1 MSDDGMT
8 LSVLAGLDVDATKS
22 GLTKE
27 DRDKLAAKLSEE
39 AHRFSALLTPY
50 DVGPRMLELL
60 TEALRKPVAGALAEI
75 WKQRK
80 ELRDAAAIGKNVPNV
95 KADVDLVEHSAT
107 WTFKPSI
114 TVKITS
120 APPPVPTV
128 TLGLDVKVTLTLQG
142 VRMVIDHAHI
152 TKFVSGKLK
161 STVEIKFKEF
171 PLAAPFKK
179 ELDLAGELVLPGG
192 GIDLS

>member
-1 MSDDGMT
+1 MADNGIT
-8 LSVLAGLDVDATKS
+8 LSVLAGLDVDAKKS
-22 GLTKE
+22 GLAKE
-27 DRDKLAAKLSEE
+27 DRDKLVAKLSEE
-39 AHRFSALLTPY
+39 AHKFAVLKPY

-60 TEALRKPVAGALAEI
+60 TDALRKPVAEALGEI

-80 ELRDAAAIGKNVPNV
+80 ELREAAAKGKDKPNV

-107 WTFKPSI
+107 WTLKPSI
-114 TVKITS
+114 TVKVTS

-128 TLGLDVKVTLTLQG
+128 TLVLDVEVKFALHG
-142 VRMVIDHAHI
+142 VRMVIDRAHI

-161 STVEIKFKEF
+161 STVEIRYKDF
-171 PLAAPFKK
+171 PLAAPFEK

>member
-1 MSDDGMT
+1 
-8 LSVLAGLDVDATKS
+8 
-22 GLTKE
+22 
-27 DRDKLAAKLSEE
+27 
-39 AHRFSALLTPY
+39 
-50 DVGPRMLELL
+50 MLEPL
-60 TEALRKPVAGALAEI
+60 TDALRKPVAGALAEI

-80 ELRDAAAIGKNVPNV
+80 ELREAAAIGKDVPNV

-107 WTFKPSI
+107 WTLKPPI

-128 TLGLDVKVTLTLQG
+128 TLSLDVEVTLALRG

-161 STVEIKFKEF
+161 STVAIKFREF
-171 PLAAPFKK
+171 PLAAPFEKV
-179 ELDLAGELVLPGG
+179 LDLAGELVSPVAG
-192 GIDLS
+192 ST

>member
-1 MSDDGMT
+1 MPDT
-8 LSVLAGLDVDATKS
+8 EITIAALAGLDAKKS
-22 GLTKE
+22 GLTDE
-27 DRDKLAAKLSEE
+27 DRAKLAERLAEE
-39 AHRFSALLTPY
+39 AHRFAALKPY

-60 TEALRKPVAGALAEI
+60 TDALRKPVAEALGEI

-80 ELRDAAAIGKNVPNV
+80 ELREAAATGKDTSKV

-107 WTFKPSI
+107 WTLKPSI
-114 TVKITS
+114 TLKITS

-128 TLGLDVKVTLTLQG
+128 TLELDVEVKFALHG
-142 VRMVIDHAHI
+142 VKMVIERAHI

-161 STVEIKFKEF
+161 STVEIKYKDF
-171 PLAAPFKK
+171 PLSAPYEK
-179 ELDLAGELVLPGG
+179 ELDLPGELALPGG

>member
-1 MSDDGMT
+1 MSDTGLT
-8 LSVLAGLDVDATKS
+8 FSALAGLEVDAKKS
-22 GLTKE
+22 GLTQE
-27 DRDKLAAKLSEE
+27 DRDKLVAKLNEV
-39 AHRFSALLTPY
+39 AHKFAAVLTPY
-50 DVGPRMLELL
+50 DVGPRLLELL
-60 TEALRKPVAGALAEI
+60 TDALREPVARVLGEI

-80 ELRDAAAIGKNVPNV
+80 ELRDAAAIGKGVPNV

-107 WTFKPSI
+107 WTLKPSI

-120 APPPVPTV
+120 APRPVPTV
-128 TLGLDVKVTLTLQG
+128 TLGLDVKVTLALHG
-142 VRMVIDHAHI
+142 VKMVIDHAHI

-171 PLAAPFKK
+171 PLTAPFKK

>member
-1 MSDDGMT
+1 MSDNGIT
-8 LSVLAGLDVDATKS
+8 LSVLAGLDVDAKKS
-22 GLTKE
+22 GLARE
-27 DRDKLAAKLSEE
+27 DREKLVAKLSEE
-39 AHRFSALLTPY
+39 AHKFAALKPY

-60 TEALRKPVAGALAEI
+60 TEALRKPVAEALGEI

-80 ELRDAAAIGKNVPNV
+80 ELREAAAKGKDAPNV

-107 WTFKPSI
+107 WNLKPSI
-114 TVKITS
+114 TVKVTS

-128 TLGLDVKVTLTLQG
+128 TLVLEVEVKLTLHG
-142 VRMVIDHAHI
+142 VRMVIDRAHI

-161 STVEIKFKEF
+161 STVVIKYKDF
-171 PLAAPFKK
+171 PLTAPFEH